1 MGNLFILPVKMP
13 ADIPISKSVINSG
26 SIFNN
31 SFLTGF
37 FIILQIINPNNL
49 KFSTMKTKTIYS
61 ILFLIILLPAS
72 SIIAQ
77 KANFSGEWKINK
89 EKSVLTDNQLFLSKI
104 TIQLKNDS
112 LLTTRVYENGNGDEY
127 PFDEKLSLDGMASK
141 IVIFEM
147 PRTSK
152 ATLSDTD
159 GSIMIASTTTF
170 NGGNGQE
177 DMTANEK
184 WKVENE
190 GQNLSFFFTNKMS
203 GNEITG
209 TYYYDKV
216 K

>member
-1 MGNLFILPVKMP
+1 ME
-13 ADIPISKSVINSG
+13 
-26 SIFNN
+26 
-31 SFLTGF
+31 
-37 FIILQIINPNNL
+37 IINPNNL

-177 DMTANEK
+177 DLTANEK

-203 GNEITG
+203 GNEIKG

>member
-1 MGNLFILPVKMP
+1 
-13 ADIPISKSVINSG
+13 
-26 SIFNN
+26 
-31 SFLTGF
+31 
-37 FIILQIINPNNL
+37 
-49 KFSTMKTKTIYS
+49 MKTKTIYS

-77 KANFSGEWKINK
+77 KTNFSGEWKINK
-89 EKSVLTDNQLFLSKI
+89 EKSVVADNQLFLSKI
-104 TIQLKNDS
+104 TLQLKNDS

-127 PFDEKLSLDGMASK
+127 PFTENLSLDGKVSK
-141 IVIFEM
+141 IVIYEM

-152 ATLSDTD
+152 ATLSDSD
-159 GSIMIASTTTF
+159 GSITIASTTTF

-177 DMTANEK
+177 DMTANET

-190 GQNLSFFFTNKMS
+190 GQKLSFFFTNKMS
-203 GNEITG
+203 GNESTG